1 MRYNSE
7 ESTPHLFWGI
17 AASVGEEPHP
27 LEDKKT
33 PASLVLRLG
42 RGHSVTN
49 EEHNKNK

>member
-1 MRYNSE
+1 MRFNSE

-17 AASVGEEPHP
+17 AASVEEEPHP

-33 PASLVLRLG
+33 PASLVLRFG